1 MQSTRIPTLMAIT
14 LTVVALASAHAMS
27 PHIVDPV
34 QPGHAKRDGT
44 QMAPS
49 PGVLD
54 ALADE
59 NNTLA
64 YVRVSKTRHEAYF
77 NDARARCTMYRGK
90 ARATCIDE
98 ARMKYVQALA
108 SQPL

>member
-1 MQSTRIPTLMAIT
+1 MQTTRIPPLMAVM
-14 LTVVALASAHAMS
+14 LTVVALTSAHAMS
-27 PHIVDPV
+27 PGIVDPV
-34 QPGHAKRDGT
+34 RAGQAEQDGR

-59 NNTLA
+59 NNTLT

-77 NDARARCTMYRGK
+77 KDARARCTMYRSK
-90 ARATCIDE
+90 ARATCID
-98 ARMKYVQALA
+98 
-108 SQPL
+108 

>member
-1 MQSTRIPTLMAIT
+1 MAIT

-34 QPGHAKRDGT
+34 KPGHAGQDNSRMT
-44 QMAPS
+44 SA

-54 ALADE
+54 AMADE

-77 NDARARCTMYRGK
+77 NEARARCTMYRGK

-98 ARMKYVQALA
+98 ARMKYPQALA
-108 SQPL
+108 GQPL